1 MRRELLESAPMR
13 LLLCAL
19 LLAVAAPASSQQEDG
34 PTEMVPGRKFPDQVQ
49 EAPQSK
55 ETPWILRWMIRPLRR
70 GIWIRLPIM
79 DTDPNR
85 GITGG
90 IMPIWVIQGE
100 KDDRIREIHAPSI
113 TYNRNFKFV
122 PTYRY
127 YYYPQ
132 EDAALVARASASKYE
147 SEAMG
152 EYIDN
157 GILGTE
163 YDVLLRAQYNQD
175 AGQRFY
181 GFGPAAQ
188 KSNES
193 NYKENY
199 WQARWGIGTPF
210 ATGSKLRARLS
221 SHYQSS
227 RIQDGPMPNLPQFRV
242 THPGQ
247 FSERAQQVTETRA
260 TLDWDTRDHATT
272 TNKGALAS
280 AKGFMSMY
288 DYERDGGD
296 ARWYKP
302 WSEGSGKVF
311 AIQVR
316 SEQLGGASPPFWLM
330 PRLGGK
336 YNLRAYGEGRFVD
349 RGVSTVNVE
358 QRFKVFEEKM
368 AGVTTEFQL
377 APFAGAGVVYDR
389 PAVAQAKYV
398 RPVFG
403 IATRAVAKPQVVG
416 SIDFGV
422 GQEGLSVFM
431 DINYSF

>member
-1 MRRELLESAPMR
+1 MR
-13 LLLCAL
+13 LLLAL
-19 LLAVAAPASSQQEDG
+19 LLLASPAGAARQQDG
-34 PTEMVPGRKFPDQVQ
+34 GVPEEMVPSRKFPEQVQ
-49 EAPQSK
+49 QAPKQ
-55 ETPWILRWMIRPLRR
+55 EDTPWILRWMIRPLRR
-70 GIWIRLPIM
+70 GMWIRLPIM

-90 IMPIWVIQGE
+90 FMPIWVIQGE
-100 KDDRIREIHAPSI
+100 TDDRIREIHAPSL

-127 YYYPQ
+127 YWYPQ

-147 SEAMG
+147 NEAMG
-152 EYIDN
+152 QYEDF
-157 GILGTE
+157 GIWGTE
-163 YDVLLRAQYNQD
+163 YDVMLRAQYNQD
-175 AGQRFY
+175 AGQRFF
-181 GFGPAAQ
+181 GFGPAAP
-188 KSNES
+188 KDGEA

-199 WQARWGIGTPF
+199 WQYRWGVGTPLF
-210 ATGSKLRARLS
+210 QGSKLRARLS
-221 SHYQSS
+221 QHYQTS
-227 RIQDGPMPNLPQFRV
+227 RIQDGPLPNLPQFRS

-260 TLDWDTRDHATT
+260 TLDWDTRDHTVTT
-272 TNKGALAS
+272 TKGALLQVYAEAS

-288 DYERDGGD
+288 DYERYGGEG
-296 ARWYKP
+296 RVYIP
-302 WSEGSGKVF
+302 WRKDDDSRVF
-311 AIQVR
+311 AAQVR
-316 SEQLGGASPPFWLM
+316 TEQIVGPNPPFWLM

-349 RGVSTVNVE
+349 RGVSTVNIE
-358 QRFKVFEEKM
+358 QRVNVFEEKL
-368 AGVTTEFQL
+368 AGVTTQFQL
-377 APFAGAGVVYDR
+377 APFAGMGVVYDR
-389 PAVAQAKYV
+389 PALAQAKYV

>member
-1 MRRELLESAPMR
+1 MR
-13 LLLCAL
+13 LLLAAAL
-19 LLAVAAPASSQQEDG
+19 LCLPALPASAQEEQG
-34 PTEMVPGRKFPDQVQ
+34 QPTEMVPERKFPEQVQ
-49 EAPQSK
+49 QAPEK
-55 ETPWILRWMIRPLRR
+55 DETPWILRWMIRPLKR

-90 IMPIWVIQGE
+90 FMPIWVIQGE

-127 YYYPQ
+127 YWYPQ
-132 EDAALVARASASKYE
+132 EDASLVARGSASKYE

-152 EYIDN
+152 QYDDS
-157 GILGTE
+157 GVLGTE
-163 YDVLLRAQYNQD
+163 YDVMLRVQYNQD

-188 KSNES
+188 KTRES

-199 WQARWGIGTPF
+199 WQYRWALGSPLF
-210 ATGSKLRARLS
+210 KGSKIRARLS
-221 SHYQSS
+221 QHYQAS
-227 RIQDGPMPNLPQFRV
+227 RIQDGPLPNLPQFRT

-260 TLDWDTRDHATT
+260 TLDWDTRDHPTT
-272 TNKGALAS
+272 TNKGALVQLYAETS
-280 AKGFMSMY
+280 VDGFMSMY
-288 DYERDGGD
+288 EYERYGGE
-296 ARWYKP
+296 ARVFVP
-302 WSEGSGKVF
+302 WKGDEGKVF
-311 AIQVR
+311 AAMAR
-316 SEQLGGASPPFWLM
+316 TEQLGGESPPFWLM

-336 YNLRAYGEGRFVD
+336 YNLRAYGEGRYVD
-349 RGVSTVNVE
+349 RGVSVVNVE

-389 PAVAQAKYV
+389 PGAAQAKYV

>member
-1 MRRELLESAPMR
+1 MRLLLALS

-19 LLAVAAPASSQQEDG
+19 PLRANQPEEG
-34 PTEMVPGRKFPDQVQ
+34 MPNEMVPGRKFPEQVQ
-49 EAPQSK
+49 QAPKQE

-70 GIWIRLPIM
+70 GMWIRLPIM

-100 KDDRIREIHAPSI
+100 KDDRIREIHAPSL

-152 EYIDN
+152 QYEDN
-157 GILGTE
+157 GIAGTE
-163 YDVLLRAQYNQD
+163 YDVMLRAQYNQD

-181 GFGPAAQ
+181 GFGPAAP
-188 KSNES
+188 KSAEA

-199 WQARWGIGTPF
+199 WQARWAIGTPF
-210 ATGSKLRARLS
+210 AKGSKLRARLS
-221 SHYQSS
+221 QHYQGS
-227 RIQDGPMPNLPQFRV
+227 RIQDGPLPNLPQFRV
-242 THPGQ
+242 THPAQ
-247 FSERAQQVTETRA
+247 FSDRTQQVTETRA
-260 TLDWDTRDHATT
+260 TLDWDTRDHAVTT
-272 TNKGALAS
+272 TKGALVQLYAEAS

-288 DYERDGGD
+288 DYERYGGEG
-296 ARWYKP
+296 RVFLP
-302 WSEGSGKVF
+302 WKKDDDSRVF
-311 AIQVR
+311 AAQVR
-316 SEQLGGASPPFWLM
+316 VEQLGGTSPPFWLM

-349 RGVSTVNVE
+349 RGVATANVE
-358 QRFKVFEEKM
+358 QRFNIFEEKM
-368 AGVTTEFQL
+368 AGVTTQFQL
-377 APFAGAGVVYDR
+377 APFAGVGMVYDR
-389 PAVAQAKYV
+389 PAVAQAKYA

-403 IATRAVAKPQVVG
+403 IGTRAVAKPQVVG